1 MAAKVELVVL
11 GIVCIISL
19 LYVVRYISRNNYS
32 ESFKGSANTEY
43 RTEVPIT
50 QASGTRSDEQPTV
63 VPTSATVTVTPTEV
77 PYEQKPIDDVD
88 DYEYNAVYQNES
100 NTAVSKELRN
110 KLMSQYPMHWTGYP
124 PSSSQFQAGLQES
137 FENAKPDVPD
147 DAKPYKLVSGSNMTP
162 PDMSEVEKDERKIL
176 QTYKPQF
183 PLQGTTYDVRDAN
196 ELIKEMYAAKGL
208 IPEVRHKKGT
218 NIYEIIGTTSKNAKV
233 VYEDEEAPA
242 SNEPSESAGEGTIQ
256 VPYAVNDIMSSTK
269 DSFYD
274 IGSSAANKNMWNYTR
289 WTPGLERVFA
299 PTQPK
304 KNWY

>member
-11 GIVCIISL
+11 GLITVISL
-19 LYVVRYISRNNYS
+19 LYAVSYITNKKSSVETFKNN
-32 ESFKGSANTEY
+32 ANAEY
-43 RTEVPIT
+43 KTEVPIT
-50 QASGTRSDEQPTV
+50 PGTSSDEQPTV
-63 VPTSATVTVTPTEV
+63 VPTSALVTVTPTEV
-77 PYEQKPIDDVD
+77 PYEQKPIDDAD
-88 DYEYNAVYQNES
+88 DYEYNLVYQNES
-100 NTAVSKELRN
+100 NAPLSKELRN

-124 PSSSQFQAGLQES
+124 PSSSQFQAGLRES

-147 DAKPYKLVSGSNMTP
+147 DAKPYKLVSGSNMSP

-196 ELIKEMYAAKGL
+196 TLIKELYDAKGL
-208 IPEVRHKKGT
+208 VPDVRHKQGT
-218 NIYEIIGTTSKNAKV
+218 NVYEIIGTTPKNAKV

-242 SNEPSESAGEGTIQ
+242 SNRPVESAGEGTIE
-256 VPYAVNDIMSSTK
+256 VPYAVNDITTSTK

-274 IGSSAANKNMWNYTR
+274 VGSSDGDKNMWNYTR

-299 PTQPK
+299 PTEPK
-304 KNWY
+304 KDWY